1 MKTYY
6 SIYYPTDNES
16 DDYSPEEVRYLKENE
31 INNTLKELRDVLLT
45 NDRVSECVRFLVQ
58 LWRGVPFILIF
69 MGRVYRCQ
77 TIFVSLPKKSYI

>member
-6 SIYYPTDNES
+6 SIYYPTDNET

-69 MGRVYRCQ
+69 MGREYRSQ

>member
-6 SIYYPTDNES
+6 SIYYPTDNET

-58 LWRGVPFILIF
+58 LWRGSSIYSDFY
-69 MGRVYRCQ
+69 G
-77 TIFVSLPKKSYI
+77 